1 MHFVIAALCIVGL
14 YVSILMYRKTLLAR
28 RRQLV
33 EPSVVQSPR
42 AALAGGVSNAAV
54 GIAYYAALFVASFF
68 LAQPLVLHAALAASA
83 LAAAVSL
90 YLAYSLLFITRMPC
104 SYCWTGH
111 AVNWL
116 LLLLLYARIW

>member
-1 MHFVIAALCIVGL
+1 MHFVVAALCVVGL
-14 YVSILMYRKTLLAR
+14 CVSILMYRKTLLAR
-28 RRQLV
+28 RRQLD

-42 AALAGGVSNAAV
+42 AALAGGISNAAV

-68 LAQPLVLHAALAASA
+68 LAQSLVLYAALAASV
-83 LAAAVSL
+83 LAAAVSV
-90 YLAYSLLFITRMPC
+90 YLAYSLLFVTRLPC

-116 LLLLLYARIW
+116 LLLLLYARI